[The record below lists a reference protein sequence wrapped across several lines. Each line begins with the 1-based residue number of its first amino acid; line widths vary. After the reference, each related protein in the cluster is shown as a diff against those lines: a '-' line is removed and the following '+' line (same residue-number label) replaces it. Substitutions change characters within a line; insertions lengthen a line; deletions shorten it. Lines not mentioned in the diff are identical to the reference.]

1 MNTKLQMQCNTK
13 SFTQKFGD
21 HGACKV
27 GAKSWV
33 KLGGLGRWGGW
44 KVGRL
49 RLDEAFR
56 QLLLCSLDEERGEL
70 TKML

>member
-1 MNTKLQMQCNTK
+1 MQCNTK

-33 KLGGLGRWGGW
+33 KLVGWGDGGVGRLGGW
-44 KVGRL
+44 KVGRGFSPVVAL
-49 RLDEAFR
+49 
-56 QLLLCSLDEERGEL
+56 QSG
-70 TKML
+70 